1 MKKSLIALLL
11 VVALVITVSVFAA
24 SASETETTPKQLW
37 SNLTV
42 AADGQTATGYC
53 PHCCADPSESVTW
66 KVYTPKASGHN
77 YPSTSGHWFLNAS
90 ITTNGALFFSTS
102 NTEFVLHLNG
112 KTYTRGNGS
121 SNNTGIIVPQASG
134 VKVSIVDGEAQ
145 TGALIGTYGWAVR
158 VNGTNCQVNLYSG
171 NLASSATAAHNSG
184 YGGAVRVEKGVFNMY
199 SGAITD
205 GYNTYGGAIYV
216 GAGTSAN
223 LYGGTIS
230 GATAGYGGAIYATGN
245 GAKVLIDGVT
255 IENCYATNRAGAI
268 MITGSDT
275 TASMEMKSGR
285 ISNCFIKDGSTTEFG
300 GNIYL
305 EYTKGVISGG
315 IIENGGIPATGVTVA
330 ADTNHKGGNFCLRGA
345 GAQLTVKDDAIIRG
359 GKAAEG
365 GNVYVGY
372 GSLIVEDGTI
382 SGGKAT
388 GNGGNVNLVTDHDM
402 TMTGGEIT
410 GGEATGNGGNIYTGG
425 NNTIIINAA
434 EGKTVKITKGKAAQ
448 GGNLRLSLSSNTT
461 ITGPDVTISG
471 GTCTVAGP
479 DIRIVGD
486 ADKAATLT
494 LTDVTMKGAG
504 THGTTVSVA
513 PYGQVVLAGATD
525 IDRVQIEAETLADKT
540 TAVASGAQILIKG
553 GYTGTAYVGWS
564 HGATAA
570 AVLPG
575 ATTHHSLWQ
584 EAGYTG
590 TGAIYAIDSNTSSKL
605 LADTGDAADTDS
617 KFVVAAFA
625 GVKVAA
631 DGKQILTP
639 IGSLEEAPGY
649 DFVRPFSNDPITL
662 VGDLTLD
669 LNNSTLHVNTNGH
682 KLSMIEMRTDTFADA
697 GDATEGY
704 AKGGYITVDNAAN
717 INTVVRE
724 KATGNQYITVPVGQT
739 EDGLTKYAAHRVM
752 VDIDSVNIKPASA
765 SLYYTTNMDTNPTAS
780 QFACSYGVVL
790 SLVAMPDADFT
801 AGENGEVYTRHD
813 FAEFTDGDRVEV
825 MGANSALL
833 TGILAQ
839 DAPEGRN
846 KAWGEELVYANAYIC
861 FEINGVEHYVM
872 ADKTYALSLLA
883 ILKIVDETDPS
894 NASVLKMY
902 ETWKDPMEAWALE
915 GHLAK
920 IKAAYDEANS

>member
-11 VVALVITVSVFAA
+11 VLALVITVSVFAV
-24 SASETETTPKQLW
+24 SASETKTTDKQLW
-37 SNLTV
+37 SELTV
-42 AADGQTATGYC
+42 AEDGQTATGYC

-77 YPSTSGHWFLNAS
+77 YPSASGHWFLGAS

-112 KTYTRGNGS
+112 KTYNRGNGT

-171 NLASSATAAHNSG
+171 KLASSATAAHNSG

-199 SGAITD
+199 GGAIND

-230 GATAGYGGAIYATGN
+230 GASAGYGGAIYATGN
-245 GAKVLIDGVT
+245 GAKVLIDGAT

-268 MITGSDT
+268 MITGSGT

-285 ISNCFIKDGSTTEFG
+285 ISNCFVKDGSTTEFG

-315 IIENGGIPATGVTVA
+315 IIENGGIPATGVTVT
-330 ADTNHKGGNFCLRGA
+330 ADTNHKGGNFCLRGG

-372 GSLIVEDGTI
+372 GSLIVEGGSI
-382 SGGKAT
+382 SGGNAT
-388 GNGGNVNLVTDHDM
+388 TGGNVYLVSDHDM

-410 GGEATGNGGNIYTGG
+410 GGIATGNGGNIYTGG
-425 NNTIIINAA
+425 NNTIIIDAA

-461 ITGPDVTISG
+461 VTGPNVTISG

-513 PYGQVVLAGATD
+513 PYGHVVLAGATD
-525 IDRVQIEAETLADKT
+525 IDRVQIESETLADKT
-540 TAVASGAQILIKG
+540 AAVATGAQILIKE
-553 GYTGTAYVGWS
+553 GYKGTAYVGWS

-590 TGAIYAIDSNTSSKL
+590 TGAIYAIDGSTSGKL

-617 KFVVAAFA
+617 KFVVATFA

-631 DGKQILTP
+631 DGKQTLTP
-639 IGSLEEAPGY
+639 IGSLEEAAGY
-649 DFVRPFSNDPITL
+649 DFVRPFFNDPITL
-662 VGDLTLD
+662 VDDLTLD
-669 LNNSTLHVNTNGH
+669 LNNATVHVITGEH
-682 KLSMIEMRTDTFADA
+682 KLNLIEMRTDSFNDA
-697 GDATEGY
+697 GDVKDGY
-704 AKGGYITVDNAAN
+704 VRGYVTVDDEENV
-717 INTVVRE
+717 NTVVRE
-724 KATGNQYITVPVGQT
+724 QATGNQYIVVPTGET
-739 EDGLTKYAAHRVM
+739 ADGLTKFTAHRVQ
-752 VDIDSVNIKPASA
+752 VDIDSVNIKPASMA
-765 SLYYTTNMDTNPTAS
+765 MYYTTNMDTTPTAS
-780 QFACSYGVVL
+780 EFALSYGVVL
-790 SLVAMPDADFT
+790 SLVDMPGANFKKDDSNEDTLVDNLYTEIDF
-801 AGENGEVYTRHD
+801 YL
-813 FAEFTDGDRVEV
+813 AEDERVQV
-825 MGANSALL
+825 RGANSALL
-833 TGILAQ
+833 QGILSQGA
-839 DAPEGRN
+839 DTN
-846 KAWGEELVYANAYIC
+846 KEWGEMPIYANAYVSFVIDGEEVC
-861 FEINGVEHYVM
+861 VM
-872 ADKTYALSLLA
+872 ADKTYTLSLLD
-883 ILKIVDETDPS
+883 ILMIVDETMDPS
-894 NASVLKMY
+894 SETISKMY
-902 ETWKDPMEAWALE
+902 GTWANPLAVWGEE
-915 GHLAK
+915 GKLPNMY
-920 IKAAYDEANS
+920 AAYGA